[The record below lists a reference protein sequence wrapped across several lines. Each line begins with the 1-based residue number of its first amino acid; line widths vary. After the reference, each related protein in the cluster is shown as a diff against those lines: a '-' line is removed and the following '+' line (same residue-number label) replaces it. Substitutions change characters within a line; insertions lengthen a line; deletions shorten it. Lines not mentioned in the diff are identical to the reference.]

1 MATTQRGTT
10 PDRIERALVD
20 PMALTEIAP
29 RMYEVVTLD
38 GESYRV
44 DVEAGACTCP
54 DFEYREV
61 CCKHQI
67 RARVERETRQI
78 AAERGVEA

>member
-10 PDRIERALVD
+10 PERVERALVD

-29 RMYEVVTLD
+29 RMYQVVTLA

-44 DVEAGACTCP
+44 DVEQGACTCP
-54 DFEYREV
+54 DFEYHEA

-67 RARVERETRQI
+67 RARVEYETRAIVAQRG
-78 AAERGVEA
+78 AES